1 VLGIRWIGVGLVL
14 AHVTGVP
21 LTRVFAGWAL
31 LMAGSV
37 STPIQPLDGARLS
50 ETRAAVGLNAVM
62 FALGLA
68 VLLGF

>member
-1 VLGIRWIGVGLVL
+1 M
-14 AHVTGVP
+14 A
-21 LTRVFAGWAL
+21 AWAL

-37 STPIQPLDGARLS
+37 STPIQPLDGARLA
-50 ETRAAVGLNAVM
+50 ETRAAVALHTVM